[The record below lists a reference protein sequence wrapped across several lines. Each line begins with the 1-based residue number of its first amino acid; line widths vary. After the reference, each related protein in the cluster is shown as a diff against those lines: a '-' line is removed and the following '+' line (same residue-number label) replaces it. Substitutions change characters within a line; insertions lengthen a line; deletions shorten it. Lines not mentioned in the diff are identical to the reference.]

1 MALLLIREKLPTKW
15 LIEWEIIKITVWTFM
30 VSELIQYLQNFGP
43 IKRFQFTQVTFISWK
58 ESFRETRQYQ
68 VSRQGLRNGTLIYV
82 WNIFPRKTAGTNFSD
97 NSIVFEIFQ
106 CNEVNIIVVVE
117 FHWLFKQRLSLQHFW
132 SVELNPISLHGSLNT
147 DCIHWSVS
155 RRSSDAEFSVGKAY
169 SLTIIWTCSISH
181 KFP

>member
-43 IKRFQFTQVTFISWK
+43 IKRFQFTKVTFVSWK

-97 NSIVFEIFQ
+97 NSILFEIFQ
-106 CNEVNIIVVVE
+106 CNELKMIC
-117 FHWLFKQRLSLQHFW
+117 LSRVSLTFQATAFQYFW
-132 SVELNPISLHGSLNT
+132 SIELNPISLHSSLNT
-147 DCIHWSVS
+147 VCIHWSVS
-155 RRSSDAEFSVGKAY
+155 RRNSDVKFSVGKAY
-169 SLTIIWTCSISH
+169 SSTIIWACSISH
-181 KFP
+181 KLP